1 MGRKF
6 EKIIA
11 VLDKKESS
19 FFLHHGSAMVK
30 WFTKMVEESNEKH
43 DSSKEKK

>member
-19 FFLHHGSAMVK
+19 FFLHHDSAMVK
-30 WFTKMVEESNEKH
+30 WFTKMLEESKENH
-43 DSSKEKK
+43 DSSKENK